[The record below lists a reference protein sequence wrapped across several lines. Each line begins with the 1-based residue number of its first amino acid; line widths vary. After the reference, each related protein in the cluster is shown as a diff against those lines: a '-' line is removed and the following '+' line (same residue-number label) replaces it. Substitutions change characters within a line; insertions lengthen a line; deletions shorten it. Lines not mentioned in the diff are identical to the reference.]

1 MWDLEKWTYF
11 QGRNRD
17 AGVEKGHGDM
27 ERREWGVRGGE
38 RRVGRTESSRD
49 IYTLPYANQ
58 TASGNLLRSTESS
71 AVMTQKGQRECQEGG
86 DLCIHINDSLR
97 CTTETNTIV

>member
-1 MWDLEKWTYF
+1 MWNLEKWTYF

-17 AGVEKGHGDM
+17 AAVEKGHGDM
-27 ERREWGVRGGE
+27 EGREWGVRGGE
-38 RRVGRTESSRD
+38 RRVGKTESSID

-71 AVMTQKGQRECQEGG
+71 AVMT
-86 DLCIHINDSLR
+86 
-97 CTTETNTIV
+97 